1 MDNPLTKDL
10 KFKDEILEA
19 LVNSFY
25 SNRWFLVGHTIHKLV
40 DKGIDCYEVSLT
52 INGMTVFGFFLSSYP
67 TLIKTMESIDEYDLL
82 NRLKMLNII
91 KNTTPIRIKKW
102 KIKEKNK
109 LTYDNNVY
117 KASSTYR
124 EMIRNSSK
132 SKMVSVGVKVRT
144 K

>member
-1 MDNPLTKDL
+1 
-10 KFKDEILEA
+10 
-19 LVNSFY
+19 
-25 SNRWFLVGHTIHKLV
+25 
-40 DKGIDCYEVSLT
+40 
-52 INGMTVFGFFLSSYP
+52 
-67 TLIKTMESIDEYDLL
+67 MESIDEYDLL